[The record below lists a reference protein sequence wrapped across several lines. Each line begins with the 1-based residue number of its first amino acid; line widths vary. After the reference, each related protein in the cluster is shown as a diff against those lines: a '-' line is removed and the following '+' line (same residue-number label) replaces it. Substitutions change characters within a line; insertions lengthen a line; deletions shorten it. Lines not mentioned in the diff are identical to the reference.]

1 MKERI
6 NKLGDEFIAK
16 LSEFA
21 AEAGTESVNVHTEIN
36 PYEIRF
42 RVEMSYQKVISRKDY
57 PGCGGVRQG

>member
-21 AEAGTESVNVHTEIN
+21 AEAGAETVNIHTGIT

-42 RVEMSYQKVISRKDY
+42 RVEMSYQKVVNRTDC